1 MTDDE
6 FWHRLA
12 LGRLFILLGLD
23 EAAQEDARGVAEL
36 TAMGF

>member
-12 LGRLFILLGLD
+12 LSRLFVILGAD
-23 EAAQEDARGVAEL
+23 DAAQEDARGMAALE
-36 TAMGF
+36 AMGF